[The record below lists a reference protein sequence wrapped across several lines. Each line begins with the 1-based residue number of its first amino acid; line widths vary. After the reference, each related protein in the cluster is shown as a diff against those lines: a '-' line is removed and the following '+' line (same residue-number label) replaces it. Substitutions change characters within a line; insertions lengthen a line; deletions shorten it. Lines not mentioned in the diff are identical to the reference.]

1 VPFGWV
7 TLDRRSF
14 LGGDM
19 PGSMTGFGRGEA
31 AGADVAV
38 VVELRSVNNRYLD
51 LQVRAPRE
59 YLAFEPQVQNVLKE
73 AIKRGRIEA
82 FIRRQPVRA
91 TTVVKGDAELFASYL
106 QAIDGL
112 VTGAA
117 DGSVRQAAIA
127 WILSQ
132 PGVVSV
138 DTAEVDVM
146 GEVDILRAALDAA
159 IVELLGMRAA
169 EGRALTADLQQHL
182 AKLLE
187 EVQGVE
193 DQLGDL
199 HVRLRQRLEMRIRKV
214 LGDRH
219 EPWRV
224 LQEAALLAEKADV
237 SEELARLRSHAVQ
250 VEEALVRDEPVG
262 RRLDFLLQ
270 EMIREVNTIGSKS
283 AEHPVSHRVVEMKS
297 ILERMREQAANV
309 E

>member
-1 VPFGWV
+1 
-7 TLDRRSF
+7 
-14 LGGDM
+14 M

-51 LQVRAPRE
+51 VQVRAPRE
-59 YLAFEPQVQNVLKE
+59 YLAFEPQIHNALKD
-73 AIKRGRIEA
+73 AVKRGRVEA
-82 FIRRQPVRA
+82 FVRRQPLKA
-91 TTVVKGDAELFASYL
+91 TTVVKADRELFTSYL
-106 QAIDGL
+106 QAVDGL
-112 VTGAA
+112 VA
-117 DGSVRQAAIA
+117 DVVDPAVRQAAIA
-127 WILSQ
+127 WVLGQ

-146 GEVDILRAALDAA
+146 GEADILRAALDAA
-159 IVELLGMRAA
+159 VVELLGMRAA
-169 EGRALTADLQQHL
+169 EGAALVTDLRQHL
-182 AKLLE
+182 ARMVE
-187 EVQGVE
+187 EIDGIEAMLV
-193 DQLGDL
+193 DL

-224 LQEAALLAEKADV
+224 MQEAALLAEKADV
-237 SEELARLRSHAVQ
+237 SEELARLRSHVAQ
-250 VEEALVRDEPVG
+250 VEEALGRDEPVG

-283 AEHPVSHRVVEMKS
+283 ADHPVSHRVVEMKS
-297 ILERMREQAANV
+297 VLERMREQAANV